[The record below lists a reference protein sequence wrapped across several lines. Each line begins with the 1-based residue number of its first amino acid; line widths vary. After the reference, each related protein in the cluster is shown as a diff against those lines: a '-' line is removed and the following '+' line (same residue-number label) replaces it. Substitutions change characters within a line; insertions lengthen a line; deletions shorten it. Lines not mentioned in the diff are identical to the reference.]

1 MKNIEPK
8 LLLAEIINGYFKLSQ
23 YINLF
28 RNTKIFFF
36 PKEQDL
42 FKLKDFVTIKAR
54 RPDGNIYTVR

>member
-28 RNTKIFFF
+28 RNT
-36 PKEQDL
+36 
-42 FKLKDFVTIKAR
+42 
-54 RPDGNIYTVR
+54 